1 MSSKGITK
9 QIEDPQINDIVD
21 KTNKI
26 NLNTSKGEIEDSSSA
41 NQTEVIKRSSTT
53 NTDGKQI
60 PVQKTPSYQYK
71 KSVPSPIY
79 DYFGGQQY
87 FDSLQK
93 TDDNM
98 INQTHYPLKSGTSGY
113 SPMKNKNGQTPNYN
127 EFNLF
132 NKGETPTE
140 DQDSYS
146 PNENNSTPLIMQYQ
160 QLDNMGGNK
169 GDASRFRNQMKNIKQ
184 DNPMNMFNYHTEGNN
199 PNMFFDNP
207 NFNLNSNFN
216 PMNPN
221 FLQKSMQMF
230 NNPNINTF
238 NANLPP
244 NSFMNNP
251 MNRSTQQSTPFP
263 GFDTPMAN
271 QMMFPM
277 NNGSQRPNIPPE
289 LYLFEKFGKRGWQ
302 CEKCNNFNF
311 ERKYI
316 NITI

>member
-1 MSSKGITK
+1 
-9 QIEDPQINDIVD
+9 
-21 KTNKI
+21 
-26 NLNTSKGEIEDSSSA
+26 
-41 NQTEVIKRSSTT
+41 
-53 NTDGKQI
+53 
-60 PVQKTPSYQYK
+60 
-71 KSVPSPIY
+71 
-79 DYFGGQQY
+79 
-87 FDSLQK
+87 
-93 TDDNM
+93 
-98 INQTHYPLKSGTSGY
+98 
-113 SPMKNKNGQTPNYN
+113 
-127 EFNLF
+127 
-132 NKGETPTE
+132 
-140 DQDSYS
+140 
-146 PNENNSTPLIMQYQ
+146 MQYQ

-216 PMNPN
+216 PMNPS

-316 NITI
+316 NITIQKEQNVINVVFK